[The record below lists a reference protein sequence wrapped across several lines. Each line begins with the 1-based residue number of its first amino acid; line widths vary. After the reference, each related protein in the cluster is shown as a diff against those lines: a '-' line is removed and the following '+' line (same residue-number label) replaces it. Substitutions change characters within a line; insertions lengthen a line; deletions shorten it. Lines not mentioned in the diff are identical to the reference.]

1 MRLLIRADASR
12 REGAGHLIR
21 GLSLAQSARAL
32 GHDVSLCGSSGDIRW
47 LGETLAHERLAVL
60 APPPWQE
67 LAERAAAAGFDA
79 VHVDS
84 YAAPHDLA
92 DSFDRCQTVL
102 SSIQDGP
109 WGRRPAHV
117 VTDPSFNAEARGDVL
132 AGPAYLL
139 LRTEVRR
146 GRLAAAERAPRPTG
160 APLVVVVVLGGT
172 DASDALP
179 GVLDV
184 LASAG
189 RSARVPLH
197 VRAVTAALR
206 PLPRHDEGW
215 TAEAVAPGQDLV
227 RSMAA
232 ADLVVTAAGTTTG
245 EVCCLGVAMA
255 TLPVV
260 ENQVPG
266 YKQLVLSGL
275 AFGLGPRSGPGLGPD
290 ATEVLAHALRDG
302 DARQAA
308 ADLAARTVDGSGAA
322 RLVRAIELATGRTP
336 PEAPDLHVRRAGP
349 ADSAAQLAWRNDP
362 LVRRSSQ
369 APGPVD
375 DEGHARWFD
384 DVLRSPTRHLFVV
397 EDDAV
402 QPIASVRWDALDHAR
417 SQWEVSIMLAPHHRG
432 RGWGAAI
439 LAAAEERLLA
449 DEPSARS
456 LSASVAAANAA
467 SRSLFQ
473 RSGYLPAGPAR
484 TPGFDRLSKR
494 VRADPS

>member
-12 REGAGHLIR
+12 RDGAGHLMR
-21 GLSLAQSARAL
+21 GLALAQSARAL
-32 GHDVSLCGSSGDIRW
+32 GHQVSLWGSAGDIPW
-47 LGETLAHERLAVL
+47 LGETLAQERVPLL

-67 LAERAAAAGFDA
+67 LAGRAAEAGFDA

-84 YAAPHDLA
+84 YEAPHDLV
-92 DSFDRCQTVL
+92 DSFDRCRVVL

-117 VTDPSFNAEARGDVL
+117 VTDPSFDAEAGGDVL

-139 LRTEVRR
+139 LRAEVRR
-146 GRLAAAERAPRPTG
+146 GRLAAAERAPHPTG
-160 APLVVVVVLGGT
+160 APLVVVVVLGGS
-172 DASDALP
+172 DASGALP

-197 VRAVTAALR
+197 VLAVTADR
-206 PLPRHDEGW
+206 PLPRHDDGY

-227 RSMAA
+227 RIMAA

-245 EVCCLGVAMA
+245 EACCLGVPMA
-255 TLPVV
+255 ALPVV
-260 ENQVPG
+260 DNQVPG
-266 YKQLVLSGL
+266 YRQLVLSGL
-275 AFGLGPRSGPGLGPD
+275 AFGLGRRSGAGVGPD
-290 ATEVLAHALRDG
+290 AAEVLAHALRDG
-302 DARQAA
+302 GARQRA

-322 RLVRAIELATGRTP
+322 RLVRAIEIATGGTP
-336 PEAPDLHVRRAGP
+336 PGAPNLRVRRAGS

-362 LVRRSSQ
+362 VVRRSSQ

-375 DEGHARWFD
+375 DEEHARWFD
-384 DVLRSPTRHLFVV
+384 DVLRSPTRHLLVV
-397 EDDAV
+397 EDEAA
-402 QPIASVRWDALDHAR
+402 QPIASVRWDALDHPR
-417 SQWEVSIMLAPHHRG
+417 SRWEVSIMLAPHHRG
-432 RGWGAAI
+432 RGWGAAV

-449 DEPSARS
+449 DEPSAMS
-456 LSASVAAANAA
+456 LNASVSAANAA

-473 RSGYLPAGPAR
+473 RSGYAPAGPGR
-484 TPGFDRLSKR
+484 TTGFDVLSKR